1 METKIAIKE
10 ARVLLGKNYLI
21 SNLINKSMKQ
31 IIQKIESRF
40 EQMGRWIH
48 VNPKRVIV
56 VMLLFFAILASN
68 LPSIQV
74 DTSTEA
80 FFSENDQTRIAYEKF
95 REQFGRDEIVLALI
109 HPKKVFDIE
118 FLKKLK
124 AFHED
129 LEKEVPHL
137 DEVQSLINVTAMRDE
152 GGELIIEEL
161 MADWPEDDAGVKD
174 LKERVLRNK
183 FYRNFLVS
191 EDGQYTTVV
200 VRSNAFSDIG
210 IDMDQEGILEEGF
223 SDEEDTSLSENE
235 NPQLLTDKQNS

>member
-1 METKIAIKE
+1 
-10 ARVLLGKNYLI
+10 
-21 SNLINKSMKQ
+21 MKQ

-48 VNPKRVIV
+48 VHPKRVIL
-56 VMLLFFAILASN
+56 VMLLFFTILASN

-80 FFSENDQTRIAYEKF
+80 FFSDNDLTRIAYDKF

-129 LEKEVPHL
+129 LEEEVPHL
-137 DEVQSLINVTAMRDE
+137 DEVQSLINVTAMRGE

-161 MADWPEDDAGVKD
+161 MADWPEDDAGV
-174 LKERVLRNK
+174 
-183 FYRNFLVS
+183 
-191 EDGQYTTVV
+191 
-200 VRSNAFSDIG
+200 
-210 IDMDQEGILEEGF
+210 
-223 SDEEDTSLSENE
+223 
-235 NPQLLTDKQNS
+235 

>member
-1 METKIAIKE
+1 MT
-10 ARVLLGKNYLI
+10 
-21 SNLINKSMKQ
+21 NLSKRSVKQ
-31 IIQKIESRF
+31 MIQKIESRF
-40 EQMGRWIH
+40 EQMGRWIY

-56 VMLLFFAILASN
+56 VMLLFFATLASN

-80 FFSENDQTRIAYEKF
+80 FFSEDDQTRIAYEKF

-152 GGELIIEEL
+152 GGEL
-161 MADWPEDDAGVKD
+161 
-174 LKERVLRNK
+174 
-183 FYRNFLVS
+183 
-191 EDGQYTTVV
+191 
-200 VRSNAFSDIG
+200 
-210 IDMDQEGILEEGF
+210 
-223 SDEEDTSLSENE
+223 SLIHI
-235 NPQLLTDKQNS
+235 

>member
-1 METKIAIKE
+1 
-10 ARVLLGKNYLI
+10 
-21 SNLINKSMKQ
+21 MKQ
-31 IIQKIESRF
+31 MIQKIESRF

-48 VNPKRVIV
+48 VHPKRVIL
-56 VMLLFFAILASN
+56 VMLLFFASLASN

-80 FFSENDQTRIAYEKF
+80 FFSENDQTRISYDKF

-129 LEKEVPHL
+129 LETEVPHL
-137 DEVQSLINVTAMRDE
+137 DEVQSLINVTAMRGE

-161 MADWPEDDAGVKD
+161 MADWPEDDAGV
-174 LKERVLRNK
+174 
-183 FYRNFLVS
+183 
-191 EDGQYTTVV
+191 
-200 VRSNAFSDIG
+200 
-210 IDMDQEGILEEGF
+210 
-223 SDEEDTSLSENE
+223 
-235 NPQLLTDKQNS
+235 

>member
-1 METKIAIKE
+1 
-10 ARVLLGKNYLI
+10 
-21 SNLINKSMKQ
+21 MKQ
-31 IIQKIESRF
+31 MIQKIESRF

-48 VNPKRVIV
+48 VHPKRVIL
-56 VMLLFFAILASN
+56 VMLLFFASLASN

-80 FFSENDQTRIAYEKF
+80 FFSENDQTRISYDKF

-129 LEKEVPHL
+129 LEAEVPHL
-137 DEVQSLINVTAMRDE
+137 DEVQSLINVTAMRGE

-174 LKERVLRNK
+174 LKERVLGNK

-200 VRSNAFSDIG
+200 VRSNAFSDVDK
-210 IDMDQEGILEEGF
+210 DMNQEEILEEGF
-223 SDEEDTSLSENE
+223 SDEEDTSLSDND
-235 NPQLLTDKQNS
+235 NPQLLTEEQNSEFVEAI

>member
-1 METKIAIKE
+1 
-10 ARVLLGKNYLI
+10 
-21 SNLINKSMKQ
+21 MKQ
-31 IIQKIESRF
+31 MIQKIESRF

-48 VNPKRVIV
+48 FHPKRVIL
-56 VMLLFFAILASN
+56 VMLLFFASLASN

-80 FFSENDQTRIAYEKF
+80 FFSENDQTRISYDKF

-129 LEKEVPHL
+129 LEAEVPHL
-137 DEVQSLINVTAMRDE
+137 DEVQSLINVTAMRGE

-161 MADWPEDDAGVKD
+161 MAD
-174 LKERVLRNK
+174 
-183 FYRNFLVS
+183 
-191 EDGQYTTVV
+191 
-200 VRSNAFSDIG
+200 
-210 IDMDQEGILEEGF
+210 
-223 SDEEDTSLSENE
+223 
-235 NPQLLTDKQNS
+235 

>member
-1 METKIAIKE
+1 
-10 ARVLLGKNYLI
+10 
-21 SNLINKSMKQ
+21 MKQ
-31 IIQKIESRF
+31 MIQKIESRF

-48 VNPKRVIV
+48 VHPKRVIL

-80 FFSENDQTRIAYEKF
+80 FFSENDQTRIAYDKF

-109 HPKKVFDIE
+109 HPQKVFDIE

-129 LEKEVPHL
+129 LETEVPHL
-137 DEVQSLINVTAMRDE
+137 DEVQSLINVTAVRGE

-161 MADWPEDDAGVKD
+161 MADWPEDEAEVKD
-174 LKERVLRNK
+174 LKERVLSNK
-183 FYRNFLVS
+183 FYRNFF
-191 EDGQYTTVV
+191 
-200 VRSNAFSDIG
+200 RF
-210 IDMDQEGILEEGF
+210 F
-223 SDEEDTSLSENE
+223 
-235 NPQLLTDKQNS
+235 